1 MSEEEVIQ
9 IIRERLSIRIKSSS
23 SYTGGMDGRPLY
35 ENYWA
40 VQLLLDN
47 EVISEDWP

>member
-9 IIRERLSIRIKSSS
+9 MLRERLSIRIKTSS

-35 ENYWA
+35 ENYST
-40 VQLLLDN
+40 VQLLLDD
-47 EVISEDWP
+47 EVISEDCL